1 MVFRLVIFSMIF
13 GLTYIVSSVVSAE
26 ENPVVANVNGFEIRF
41 YQVQAAQKRLPKEF
55 QQVPIEQIFPRLVDS
70 LIDTYLAAASARI
83 DKLHETKEFNTQMN
97 WIKEQV
103 LQRLILGKITEKAI
117 NEVDLSTLYEKEKR
131 KLIASEQI
139 QASHILLKTEE
150 EAKEVITLLLKGN
163 NFAKLAKKR
172 STGPSAN
179 DGGNLGFFGR
189 GQMVPEFEK
198 AAYELKPEEYT
209 KKPVKTQFGWHV
221 IKAGVRKSAE
231 VPSFELMKP
240 KLRNIMFQKTIADF
254 IRDLRKSAKIEL
266 FNLDGT
272 SSKQVE
278 N

>member
-1 MVFRLVIFSMIF
+1 MVFRLVIFSMIC
-13 GLTYIVSSVVSAE
+13 GLVYIFSSVVLAK
-26 ENPVVANVNGFEIRF
+26 ENPVVAIVNGSEIRLS
-41 YQVQAAQKRLPKEF
+41 QVQAAQKRLPKEF
-55 QQVPIEQIFPRLVDS
+55 QQVPVEKILPRLVDS
-70 LIDTYLAAASARI
+70 LIDTYLAANSARI
-83 DKLHETKEFNTQMN
+83 EKLHETKEFNAQMN
-97 WIKEQV
+97 WIKQQV
-103 LQRLILGKITEKAI
+103 LQQLILGRIMEKATTDI
-117 NEVDLSTLYEKEKR
+117 ALQDLYEIEKK
-131 KLIASEQI
+131 KLVSEKI

-150 EAKEVITLLLKGN
+150 EAKEVIALLKKGN

-198 AAYELKPEEYT
+198 AAYALKPEAYT

-221 IKAGVRKSAE
+221 IKAGSRKIEE

-240 KLRNIMFQKTIADF
+240 KLRNIIFQNTIEAF
-254 IRDLRKSAKIEL
+254 INDLRKNAKIEL

-272 SSKQVE
+272 TRKKVE